1 MYLSICLY
9 DYVYDSVW
17 LGLARWLPWSYPDIL
32 LRLQVCY
39 THSASLQKYIQCK
52 HTSTEAHTVQA
63 VQDMFYTFIPTLP
76 WSHIVWPAPAQAVFS
91 SCFSLVHCFSRLL
104 WAELFTRF
112 TLCSTFHCTETGF
125 SLRLVGGDVP
135 VLELQLH
142 FGCTSITMGRT
153 GTVHKA

>member
-1 MYLSICLY
+1 MTMSMTLSGSDLQGDC
-9 DYVYDSVW
+9 
-17 LGLARWLPWSYPDIL
+17 PDHT
-32 LRLQVCY
+32 QTYCYGCKSTY
-39 THSASLQKYIQCK
+39 THSASLHKYIQCK